1 MHRSSTRELPDLHV
15 DAHQHFWRLD
25 RADYGW
31 LAPELTPLY
40 RNYLP
45 CDLAPHLQVSGVGS
59 TILVQAAATEAETRF
74 LLDIAQSTPFV
85 AGVVGW
91 VDMEAPDIAARL
103 AALIAY
109 GDGYLKGIRP
119 MIQDIADPNWI
130 VSPRVDRAFD
140 VLEAL
145 DLRFDA
151 LVRPIHLEPL
161 LRRLEPRPNLRV
173 VIDHAAKPEI
183 IQGANQRESP
193 EWSAG
198 LASIASHTSALCK
211 LSGLLTEARPGA
223 SGDELAPFVDHVIAS
238 FGAER
243 IMWGSDWPVLNL
255 ASDYSTWHAMAERL
269 LAGLTARERAL
280 IFGGVAAQFYGVSPP
295 EAVS

>member
-1 MHRSSTRELPDLHV
+1 MHI

-31 LAPELTPLY
+31 LTPALTPLY
-40 RNYLP
+40 RDYLP
-45 CDLAPHLQVSGVGS
+45 RDLAPHLEAAGVAA
-59 TILVQAAATEAETRF
+59 TILVQAASTEAETRF
-74 LLDIAQSTPFV
+74 LLDIAKSTPFV

-91 VDMEAPDIAARL
+91 VDMAAPDVGERL
-103 AALIAY
+103 AALVAV

-119 MIQDIADPNWI
+119 MIQDITDPDWI
-130 VSPRVDRAFD
+130 LSPRLDRAFD
-140 VLEAL
+140 ALEAL

-151 LVRPIHLEPL
+151 LVRPVHLEPL
-161 LRRLEPRPNLRV
+161 LRRLEQRPDLKV
-173 VIDHAAKPEI
+173 VIDHAAKPDIAAGEKLD
-183 IQGANQRESP
+183 
-193 EWSAG
+193 WSVR
-198 LASIASHTSALCK
+198 LASIASRTSARCK

-223 SGDELAPFVDHVIAS
+223 SGQDLAPFVEQVIAA

-269 LAGLTARERAL
+269 VAGLTAQERAN
-280 IFGGVAAQFYGVSPP
+280 IFGGVAARFYGVSPP
-295 EAVS
+295 KAVH